1 MNVSEQP
8 IPSPCVN
15 VCYLDDYDICQ
26 GCYRSGE
33 EIMAWMRLDNAGRKK
48 VLAKVRERELASPF
62 VTIVKV

>member
-1 MNVSEQP
+1 VSEKT
-8 IPSPCVN
+8 IASPCVN

-33 EIMAWMRLDNAGRKK
+33 EITSWMRLDNEGRKQ